1 MSGSMFVE
9 DKMFLN
15 FTGFN
20 KRERHELTEAVEFF
34 AAQLMDPRMVRNLTL
49 DIERNRKLDVQGE
62 CVSEED
68 CKNPRWFTITLRG
81 GKDDEDM
88 VKTLAHEMVHVKQYA
103 KNELSK
109 VMTAARGGRG
119 IRIASKWQG
128 QIWDPKKKEDPYWDC
143 PWEIE
148 AYGREVGLYQ
158 RWFAMKDKNNGN

>member
-1 MSGSMFVE
+1 
-9 DKMFLN
+9 MFLN

-20 KRERHELTEAVEFF
+20 RREQAELTEAVEFF

-49 DIERNRKLDVQGE
+49 DIERNKNSDVQGE
-62 CVSEED
+62 CVCEED

-81 GKDDEDM
+81 NADDEDM

-109 VMTAARGGRG
+109 VMTAARGGKG

-128 QIWDPKKKEDPYWDC
+128 EIWDPKKKEDAYWDC

-158 RWFAMKDKNNGN
+158 RWFDMKDKKRESISNK